1 MHDLARPQLELNDY
15 SILGAAVL
23 MFVLWL
29 ICNMYVMCNAIAP
42 GWLVHDIAQSL
53 QAIVILES
61 AQNVLEICAEGN
73 PDMGQPG
80 SIIGCS
86 VCNTL
91 EKSRTSEMCDNNL

>member
-1 MHDLARPQLELNDY
+1 
-15 SILGAAVL
+15 
-23 MFVLWL
+23 
-29 ICNMYVMCNAIAP
+29 MCNAIAP

-53 QAIVILES
+53 QAIVILEA

-91 EKSRTSEMCDNNL
+91 EKSRTSEMCGT